1 MSNDTIDFIS
11 SYCDR
16 WCERCRYTARCS
28 AYACEIAI
36 AMCGDVADGLE
47 LAIGEPQPVDGEAD
61 QTGAV
66 LASEFF
72 NAEMSAEERAEF
84 DRHETTRDARLA
96 GAPLATMAMAFMK
109 LSHQWLNE
117 HGEALRATADPVL
130 AEALDI
136 VAHDSACVSAKLH
149 RALDGRD
156 RHRYGEAED
165 EHPVQN
171 DWNGSAKVALIS
183 LERSDI
189 AWCTIGQTTGDQ
201 MADTLA
207 ASVSDLRH
215 VVLDEFPRAMSFV
228 RPGFDEP
235 WRRQT

>member
-16 WCERCRYTARCS
+16 WCERCGYTSRCS

-47 LAIGEPQPVDGEAD
+47 LAIGEPQPLDGEAD
-61 QTGAV
+61 QAGSM
-66 LASEFF
+66 LASQFF
-72 NAEMSAEERAEF
+72 NAGMSAEERAEF
-84 DRHETTRDARLA
+84 DRNETTRDARLA
-96 GAPLATMAMAFMK
+96 GAPLTTMAMAFTK

-117 HGEALRATADPVL
+117 RGEALRATEDPVL

-136 VAHDSACVSAKLH
+136 VAHDSAFVCAKLH

-156 RHRYGEAED
+156 RHRHGEAED

-183 LERSDI
+183 LERSEI
-189 AWCTIGQTTGDQ
+189 AWRTISQTTGDE
-201 MADTLA
+201 MTDTLA
-207 ASVSDLRH
+207 ASLSDLRRL
-215 VVLDEFPRAMSFV
+215 VLGEFPRAMSFV

-235 WRRQT
+235 WR